1 MKTLHFT
8 QLALTKITGNIVLL
22 APENGKMS
30 SDIIIIIINMII
42 LMITII
48 IITIIITSIITSI
61 VVVIVTV
68 IMITIII
75 ITCQNL

>member
-30 SDIIIIIINMII
+30 SDIIIIIIIINMII
-42 LMITII
+42 
-48 IITIIITSIITSI
+48 
-61 VVVIVTV
+61 

-75 ITCQNL
+75 ITTS